1 MRTRI
6 VFAITVIFAAAIIMI
21 MITIQFNEFIVP
33 SAIVGQQQLQINSN
47 NSSSQGTN
55 SSPNPLSLN
64 TIAEILLGTTLGI
77 SIPLL
82 FYVWKKER
90 QDILM
95 DLKKNEILQ
104 INLAIMVGV
113 LILLTLGSN
122 LTHIRKIKAKA
133 VSGRYNGDDGRVCI
147 YE

>member
-1 MRTRI
+1 
-6 VFAITVIFAAAIIMI
+6 
-21 MITIQFNEFIVP
+21 
-33 SAIVGQQQLQINSN
+33 
-47 NSSSQGTN
+47 
-55 SSPNPLSLN
+55 
-64 TIAEILLGTTLGI
+64 
-77 SIPLL
+77 
-82 FYVWKKER
+82 
-90 QDILM
+90 M